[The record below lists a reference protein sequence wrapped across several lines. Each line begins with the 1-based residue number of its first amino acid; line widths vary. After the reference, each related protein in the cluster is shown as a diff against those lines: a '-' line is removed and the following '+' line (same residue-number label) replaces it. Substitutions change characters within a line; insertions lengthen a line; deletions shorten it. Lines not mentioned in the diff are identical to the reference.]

1 MVIPLSKKGAKLF
14 MGEYILEM
22 QDIVKEFPG
31 VRALDGVNFRVE
43 KGEIHALVGENGAGK
58 STLMKILSGV
68 YPYGT
73 YEGKI
78 IVEGKEQRFTGT
90 KDSEEASI
98 GIIYQELTLVK
109 QMNICENIYLGNEFN
124 KIGIIDW
131 NKAMDST
138 KKLLREVGLIESP
151 DTKIGSLGIGK
162 QQLVE
167 IVKALSKSVN
177 ILILDEPTAALNEHD
192 SENLLNIIRGL
203 KKKGIT
209 CIYISHKLKEVKSI
223 ADTITILRDGRTIDT
238 YFNDESVNEDR
249 IITGMVGRELTQL
262 FPRKEHNPQETVL
275 EVKNFTAY
283 NPELPDRKV
292 IDNVSFCARKG
303 EILGIAGLM
312 GSGRTELAM
321 SLFGA
326 YGVKKSGE
334 VFIDGKS
341 EVISSPMDSIKK
353 GLCYLSEDRKKSGL
367 VLMMDVKENITLA
380 SLNKI
385 SDFRGINE
393 NEEIKTSNYYVDTL
407 NIRTPSI
414 EQKVRNLSGGNQ
426 QKVVIAK
433 WLMAAPKV
441 LILDEPTRG
450 IDVGAKYEIYNIMN
464 DLVDRGVSIIMISS
478 ELPEILGMSD
488 RILVMHEGKVNAKLD
503 WQEANQEKVMH
514 YATGGIQS
522 NLSV

>member
-1 MVIPLSKKGAKLF
+1 MS
-14 MGEYILEM
+14 EYILKM

-31 VRALDGVNFRVE
+31 VRALDGVDFKVK
-43 KGEIHALVGENGAGK
+43 KGEIHGLVGENGAGK

-78 IVEGKEQRFTGT
+78 IINEQKQKFTRT
-90 KDSEEASI
+90 KDSENAGI

-124 KIGIIDW
+124 KAGIIDW
-131 NKAMDST
+131 NKAMDCT
-138 KKLLREVGLIESP
+138 KRLLKEVGLTESP
-151 DTKIGSLGIGK
+151 DTKIANLGIGK

-167 IVKALSKSVN
+167 IAKALSKDIK
-177 ILILDEPTAALNEHD
+177 ILILDEPTAALNEDD
-192 SENLLNIIRGL
+192 SENLLKIIKGL
-203 KKKGIT
+203 KERGIS

-223 ADTITILRDGRTIDT
+223 ADTITILRDGKTIDT
-238 YFNDESVNEDR
+238 YENDESVTEDK

-262 FPRKEHNPQETVL
+262 FPRKEHNPKETVL
-275 EVKNFTAY
+275 EVKNFTVY
-283 NPELPDRKV
+283 NPEIPDRKV
-292 IDNVSFCARKG
+292 IDNVSFRARKG

-326 YGVKKSGE
+326 YGIKKSGQIL
-334 VFIDGKS
+334 IDGKKTT
-341 EVISSPMDSIKK
+341 IKGPRDSIQN
-353 GLCYLSEDRKKSGL
+353 GLCYLSEDRKKNGL
-367 VLMMDVKENITLA
+367 VLMMDIKENITLA
-380 SLNKI
+380 SLDII

-393 NEEIKTSNYYVDTL
+393 NEEIKISNHYVDAL

-426 QKVVIAK
+426 QKVVISK

-464 DLVDRGVSIIMISS
+464 DLVDKGVSIIMISS

-488 RILVMHEGKVNAKLD
+488 RIMVMHEGKITAELD
-503 WQEANQEKVMH
+503 WKEADQEKVMY
-514 YATGGIQS
+514 YATGGEDLDFIS
-522 NLSV
+522 EHLT